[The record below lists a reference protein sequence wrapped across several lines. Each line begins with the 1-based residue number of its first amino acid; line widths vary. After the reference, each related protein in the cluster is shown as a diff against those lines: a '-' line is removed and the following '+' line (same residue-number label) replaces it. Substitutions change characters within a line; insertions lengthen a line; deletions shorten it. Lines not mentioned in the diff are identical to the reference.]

1 MSDDDGEETYPDP
14 PTEVDS
20 TSPAALQRRLDAG
33 ESVRLLDVRDRD
45 EIETWRIDGPSVT
58 RSHVPY
64 AKFMAASVRDG
75 VDDLADGIAGEGPV
89 TVVCGRGEASDYVAG
104 LLVEAGIDA
113 RNLAA
118 GMDGWGR
125 LYETRTVSEDPL
137 VVQYR
142 RPATG
147 CLSYAVVSA
156 GEALVVD
163 PLRAFVDRY
172 RTDIEE
178 RGVDLVAVFDT
189 HLHADHVSGLRALT
203 GDRDAGEG
211 ARRLVPAG
219 ITRRDV
225 TFDAETVAGGDSIR
239 VGDAEVEAVPLPG
252 HTTEMMGLLVGDVL
266 LAGDSVFL
274 DSVARPDLQ
283 EGVESR
289 ELAHDLYETVTELDA
304 LGDPLVAPGHHSERT
319 EPAAD
324 GTYTARLSAIRE
336 RVPAFGLT
344 ATEFVD
350 RVRTDTPRPANV
362 ERILA
367 INRGTET
374 AGADEAFEL
383 ELGPNN
389 CAAAPVEAN

>member
-1 MSDDDGEETYPDP
+1 MSDDGNESYPDP

-20 TSPAALQRRLDAG
+20 VSPAALQRRLDAG

-58 RSHVPY
+58 RTHVPY

-75 VDDLADGIAGEGPV
+75 VDGLADDVAGEGPI

-125 LYETRTVSEDPL
+125 LYEARTVSEEPL

-147 CLSYAVVSA
+147 CLSHAVVSA

-163 PLRAFVDRY
+163 PLRAFADRY
-172 RTDIEE
+172 RADIEE
-178 RGVDLVAVFDT
+178 RGADLVAAFDT

-203 GDRDAGEG
+203 GDSDGG
-211 ARRLVPAG
+211 AAVRRLVPAG
-219 ITRRDV
+219 ITQRDV
-225 TFDAETVAGGDSIR
+225 TVDAEAIERGDSIR
-239 VGDAEVEAVPLPG
+239 VGDAAVETIPLPG
-252 HTTEMMGLLVGDVL
+252 HTTGMTGLLAGDVL

-283 EGVESR
+283 TGVEHR
-289 ELAHDLYETVTELDA
+289 ELASDLYETLTGLDA
-304 LGDPLVAPGHHSERT
+304 LGDPLIAPGHHREGAPP
-319 EPAAD
+319 EAD

-336 RVPAFGLT
+336 RVPAFGLPES
-344 ATEFVD
+344 EFVD
-350 RVRTDTPRPANV
+350 RVRTDAPRPANV

-367 INRGTET
+367 INRGAET
-374 AGADEAFEL
+374 AGTDETFEL

-389 CAAAPVEAN
+389 CAAAPLGAD